1 MTIQEQAQKEFAM
14 RQLEQRHAKERDSL
28 YEFIFYTY
36 LHEKKLTID
45 ENRHIKLIC
54 EKLEDVFYGRIKR
67 LMINVPPR
75 SLKTQIVSI
84 MYPARCLWKQNDIK
98 FMDISYSSTLA
109 QRNSLDCRDIYK
121 SHTYL
126 SIFPRRGEIKDDQDT
141 KQHRETTAWWQYYSA
156 WSTWSITWL
165 WADIIIMDDPLKP
178 DEWNSEVVRTW
189 VNNNYHSTIY
199 SRLNNKS
206 DGAIIII
213 MQRLHDDD
221 LCWHLIELEQQGGEK
236 RDKVVIQAIAEDD
249 EEYRKKWESF
259 FEKRFPLAILE
270 EMKKWD
276 KQIFSSQYQQEPTN
290 KETQEFH
297 QEWIKYHWNEA
308 CPTPKGLRIFTAV
321 DPAFKQWQQN
331 DQTSII
337 TAGFSFDNCYI
348 LEQTSWKRTADVM
361 QDKIIYHIKKREPEN
376 IGIESIQAQSM
387 ISTFLKREMDKQWFH
402 TTITEI
408 WQTKDKNTRIRK
420 LIPLYR
426 DWCIYHNMHNCQEL
440 EQQLYK
446 FPKWRHDDCIDALQM
461 LYDMYIL
468 QPNTWIKH
476 NQFRV
481 TRDIN
486 WNPSII

>member
-1 MTIQEQAQKEFAM
+1 MHREQVW
-14 RQLEQRHAKERDSL
+14 
-28 YEFIFYTY
+28 
-36 LHEKKLTID
+36 
-45 ENRHIKLIC
+45 N
-54 EKLEDVFYGRIKR
+54 
-67 LMINVPPR
+67 
-75 SLKTQIVSI
+75 
-84 MYPARCLWKQNDIK
+84 
-98 FMDISYSSTLA
+98 
-109 QRNSLDCRDIYK
+109 CRDIYK

-126 SIFPRRGEIKDDQDT
+126 SIFPRRWEIKDDQDT

-361 QDKIIYHIKKREPEN
+361 QDKIVYHIKKREPEN
-376 IGIESIQAQSM
+376 IGIESVQAQSM

-426 DWCIYHNMHNCQEL
+426 DWCIYHNMYNCQEL

-446 FPKWRHDDCIDALQM
+446 FPKWKHDDCIDALQM